1 MTYHK
6 SIGEIEDKI
15 AYLSYYYRSAELY
28 QSAVMIWHG
37 FFGGGSA
44 AKPPRTVAVMC
55 FTFVL
60 FAGYNLLYFV
70 EFIKSFYGSEVV
82 DVKTDNLV
90 AHLTEDRVI
99 QLEEA
104 ELHTFAALCY

>member
-6 SIGEIEDKI
+6 GIGEIEDKI
-15 AYLSYYYRSAELY
+15 AYLSYHYRSAELY
-28 QSAVMIWHG
+28 QGFVMMGHG
-37 FFGGGSA
+37 FLGGGSA

-60 FAGYNLLYFV
+60 FTGYNLLYFV
-70 EFIKSFYGSEVV
+70 ELVEGFYGSEVV
-82 DVKTDNLV
+82 DVKTDNLI
-90 AHLTEDRVI
+90 AHLTEDRVVE
-99 QLEEA
+99 LEEA